1 MAAQVSAIPTPSPAQ
16 QQAASALLMALN
28 DYLPTV
34 PTLAHLLCLHTGW
47 EWEAQLGGGKKNMG
61 RWHFVVSLAHRQAG
75 YQTGIVDPAT
85 IADLPSVTL
94 AECEPVSL
102 WVSETLEKPEFS
114 KLLGDLAYDLD
125 VASPGV
131 FRQLTTP
138 LELAFYQG
146 WPVTVEEQ
154 TPSPELVAPA
164 KSKGKIAKK
173 SAKSPSLPTATL
185 TAANDITMTLT
196 LSNGEIQTLSMEA
209 LTTTH
214 RVCLNPPLKK
224 PTAAAVVP
232 DLD

>member
-1 MAAQVSAIPTPSPAQ
+1 MSSPLSVAAMPTPSPAQ

-28 DYLPTV
+28 EYLLTV
-34 PTLAHLLCLHTGW
+34 PALAHLLCLHTGW
-47 EWEAQLGGGKKNMG
+47 EWEAQLGGGKKNLG
-61 RWHFVVSLAHRQAG
+61 RWHWVVSLANRQAG
-75 YQTGIVDPAT
+75 YQTGTVDPVT

-138 LELAFYQG
+138 LEFAFYQG

-154 TPSPELVAPA
+154 MPLSEADAPA
-164 KSKGKIAKK
+164 KGKGKPTKK
-173 SAKSPSLPTATL
+173 SAKLPSLPTATL
-185 TAANDITMTLT
+185 TAANGTTVTLT
-196 LSNGEIQTLSMEA
+196 LSGGEIQTFPIEA
-209 LTTTH
+209 LTTTC

-224 PTAAAVVP
+224 PTATAVVSE
-232 DLD
+232 

>member
-1 MAAQVSAIPTPSPAQ
+1 MPSLSSAAALQPSPAQ

-34 PTLAHLLCLHTGW
+34 PTLAHLLCLHAGW
-47 EWEAQLGGGKKNMG
+47 EWEAQLGGGKKNLG
-61 RWHFVVSLAHRQAG
+61 RWHFVISLAHRQAG
-75 YQTGIVDPAT
+75 YQTGAVDPAT

-102 WVSETLEKPEFS
+102 WVSDTLEQPEFS

-146 WPVTVEEQ
+146 WPVAVVAISAET
-154 TPSPELVAPA
+154 TPEKTTAKG
-164 KSKGKIAKK
+164 KSKAKAGKLAM
-173 SAKSPSLPTATL
+173 LPTGTIASLNETSVLVTLASGESQTIPLETL
-185 TAANDITMTLT
+185 T
-196 LSNGEIQTLSMEA
+196 
-209 LTTTH
+209 TH
-214 RVCLNPPLKK
+214 YRVCLNPPLKK

-232 DLD
+232 D